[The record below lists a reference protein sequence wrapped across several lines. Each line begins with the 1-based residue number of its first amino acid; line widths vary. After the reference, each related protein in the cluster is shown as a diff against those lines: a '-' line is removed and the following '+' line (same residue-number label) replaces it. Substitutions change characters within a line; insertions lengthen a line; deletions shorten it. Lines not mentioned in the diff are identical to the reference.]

1 MRPIPSLRSSLVTG
15 LLRVAAAAVI
25 GLLISVGSAIESF
38 HQRNRL
44 DLSNYKMTFDESFA
58 RSMYLAGAPERAGLP
73 IHPGTVIS
81 AMRNL

>member
-44 DLSNYKMTFDESFA
+44 DLSNYKMTFDESFDTLDVSSWGPRTRWIA
-58 RSMYLAGAPERAGLP
+58 HTP
-73 IHPGTVIS
+73 TT
-81 AMRNL
+81 